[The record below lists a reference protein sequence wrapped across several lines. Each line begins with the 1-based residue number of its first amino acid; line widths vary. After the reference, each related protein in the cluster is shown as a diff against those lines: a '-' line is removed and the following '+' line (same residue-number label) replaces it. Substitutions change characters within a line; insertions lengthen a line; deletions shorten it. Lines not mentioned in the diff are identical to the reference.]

1 MRIIEKILQRQFF
14 KKLNTSDKFLKQ
26 ASLIR
31 TLYLSLIW
39 RHFVMLIKVLTLL
52 CCRTQSASAVAS
64 RSTRNF
70 VQLTKVWPQCC
81 RTQSAVAAAQPARAF
96 WNGNLHYKR
105 QPRYFNVRVRFQQHW
120 IRLLVINLC
129 INLTNK
135 NGLSCV

>member
-96 WNGNLHYKR
+96 
-105 QPRYFNVRVRFQQHW
+105 
-120 IRLLVINLC
+120 
-129 INLTNK
+129 
-135 NGLSCV
+135 